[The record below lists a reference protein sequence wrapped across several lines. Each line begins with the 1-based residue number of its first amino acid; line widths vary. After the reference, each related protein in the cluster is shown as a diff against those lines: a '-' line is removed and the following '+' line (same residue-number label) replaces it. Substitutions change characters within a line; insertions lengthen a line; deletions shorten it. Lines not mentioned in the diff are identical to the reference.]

1 MILTLARMAQI
12 KSTRAFRTIS
22 EAGDELDLQPHVL
35 RFWESKFPQIQPMKR
50 SGGRR
55 FYRPEDIEFL
65 RGIKIL
71 LHREKHPIKDVQ
83 KLIRIRGHQSVVE
96 LGRSIERASRPKD
109 IKETNLV
116 PKRIKPVINVQKPE
130 PVETIQE
137 PLVEPEPIVVE
148 PVRVDDEIVRR
159 VDDNDIV
166 RPIDDDGDIVRRV
179 VPFNQPPAESHVE
192 PIAEFS
198 SNDEDMDDMRIPEI
212 DPGRESIIEPEP
224 SPEPIVEPVIEER
237 AEDSVTAGISE
248 AEKEDLETA
257 LSKLKSLRSRWDKF
271 KT

>member
-1 MILTLARMAQI
+1 MTQA

-96 LGRSIERASRPKD
+96 LGQSVERASRPRD

-116 PKRIKPVINVQKPE
+116 PKRIKPVIQVSNPDPVNVPTPE
-130 PVETIQE
+130 PVAETPKQ
-137 PLVEPEPIVVE
+137 
-148 PVRVDDEIVRR
+148 
-159 VDDNDIV
+159 
-166 RPIDDDGDIVRRV
+166 DDDGIIRRI
-179 VPFNQPPAESHVE
+179 VPFGKSSRSKSGAEQSVPDPVMEEPVTRILDVE
-192 PIAEFS
+192 AF
-198 SNDEDMDDMRIPEI
+198 EDDTDDMRIPEI
-212 DPGRESIIEPEP
+212 ESQSEPEP
-224 SPEPIVEPVIEER
+224 VYTPETAPEPEPEP
-237 AEDSVTAGISE
+237 GISAVE
-248 AEKEDLETA
+248 RENLETA
-257 LSKLKSLRSRWDKF
+257 LSKLKSLKSRWEKYQ
-271 KT
+271 T